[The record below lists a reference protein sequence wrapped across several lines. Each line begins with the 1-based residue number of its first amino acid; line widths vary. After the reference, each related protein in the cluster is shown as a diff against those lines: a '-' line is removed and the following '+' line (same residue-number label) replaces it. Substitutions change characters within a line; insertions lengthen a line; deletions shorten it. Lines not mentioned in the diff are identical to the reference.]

1 MKLTIF
7 GQTPSKKSSQ
17 TMVTTKVGKKF
28 VEEWR
33 KKLILLLVELKT
45 ENHKGELLKYFD
57 DMCLFLDSFS
67 GHGWEKKDEN
77 TVAIRQLIQQKPLGL
92 PLSGEAPIVSVYLRT
107 CLDEYLTKLL
117 KGVRSSTRNILLPN
131 KKYVEWEDGAIYQ
144 LQTQKAALRAPM
156 ITEPVNVAS
165 IIYRLT
171 KRRIDLTNLH
181 QSIHDV
187 LERAGILE
195 NDFLVETTNGSRRIL
210 GVEKGQERVE
220 IYITKADPF

>member
-33 KKLILLLVELKT
+33 KKLIIALVELKAG
-45 ENHKGELLKYFD
+45 NHLSLPV
-57 DMCLFLDSFS
+57 S
-67 GHGWEKKDEN
+67 GD
-77 TVAIRQLIQQKPLGL
+77 
-92 PLSGEAPIVSVYLRT
+92 APIVSVYT
-107 CLDEYLTKLL
+107 KSFLDDFIARVL
-117 KGVRSSTRNILLPN
+117 KGVKSSTRTILLPN
-131 KKYVEWEDGAIYQ
+131 KKYIEWEKGAIYQ
-144 LQTQKAALRAPM
+144 LEAQFERFDYPAINKG
-156 ITEPVNVAS
+156 VNVAS

-171 KRRIDLTNLH
+171 KRRVDLVNLQ

-195 NDFLVETTNGSRRIL
+195 NDFLIESTNGSRRIL
-210 GVEKGQERVE
+210 GVNKGEERAE

>member
-17 TMVTTKVGKKF
+17 QITTPRIARKKIEACAETLF
-28 VEEWR
+28 HLRTNNMNQYIAAVEEIIKAVKAR
-33 KKLILLLVELKT
+33 P
-45 ENHKGELLKYFD
+45 
-57 DMCLFLDSFS
+57 M
-67 GHGWEKKDEN
+67 
-77 TVAIRQLIQQKPLGL
+77 
-92 PLSGEAPIVSVYLRT
+92 
-107 CLDEYLTKLL
+107 
-117 KGVRSSTRNILLPN
+117 LLPN
-131 KKYVEWEDGAIYQ
+131 KKYMEWERGAIYQ
-144 LQTQKAALRAPM
+144 LQTQKAAQNAPT

-210 GVEKGQERVE
+210 GVEKGKERVD